1 MAKPRKQVR
10 SKPRLTVYITRPV
23 ADCLALACKR
33 PGATASNIVDAALD
47 RFLSPMRDATS
58 DAALVRRLD
67 QLSRQLAELSRNQEI
82 LLESLALFIRYYLTI
97 TVALPKAEQEPAKL
111 IGNQRFEMF
120 LAQLGKRMVSG
131 ARLSQDVM
139 ERVLSTEQK
148 QGSTHDINS
157 VTESPETGGP
167 MPTDGTQRGQAPA
180 SSSRQPASTLHRE
193 GREAMPGQPVP
204 KRNGTPS

>member
-1 MAKPRKQVR
+1 MKKPRKQIR

-33 PGATASNIVDAALD
+33 PGASASNIVDAALD
-47 RFLSPMRDATS
+47 RFLSPLRDASS
-58 DAALVRRLD
+58 DAAQLRRLD
-67 QLSRQLAELSRNQEI
+67 QLNRQLADLARTQEI
-82 LLESLALFIRYYLTI
+82 LLESLGLFIRYYLTI

-131 ARLSQDVM
+131 ARFSQDLM
-139 ERVLSTEQK
+139 ERVLAPQHK
-148 QGSTHDINS
+148 QDSDQDINR
-157 VTESPETGGP
+157 VTESPDADGP
-167 MPTDGTQRGQAPA
+167 MPSSGTERGQAPA

-193 GREAMPGQPVP
+193 GREAMPGQPA
-204 KRNGTPS
+204 KKNGVQP

>member
-1 MAKPRKQVR
+1 MKKPRKQVR

-33 PGATASNIVDAALD
+33 PGASASNIVDAALD
-47 RFLSPMRDATS
+47 RFLSPMRDASS
-58 DAALVRRLD
+58 DAAQLRRLD
-67 QLSRQLAELSRNQEI
+67 QLNRQLAELARTQEI

-111 IGNQRFEMF
+111 MGNQRFEMF

-131 ARLSQDVM
+131 ARLSQDLM
-139 ERVLSTEQK
+139 ERVFAPDAKHDATQN
-148 QGSTHDINS
+148 THT
-157 VTESPETGGP
+157 VTESPDLEGP
-167 MPTDGTQRGQAPA
+167 MPSNGTLRGQAPA

-193 GREAMPGQPVP
+193 GREAMPGQPV
-204 KRNGTPS
+204 KKNGVQS